1 MGELRHSRKNDN
13 GEVRGR
19 GAHHLCRASN
29 PKDLDANPA
38 IRVCRRSW
46 PEAST
51 LGIALRR
58 SRIQIKPMRKNRFS
72 AASLLVA
79 LLFPI
84 ASRAQQQAPGQ
95 PQTPAPT
102 SSAAARENYDP
113 LLDLPPLPHTT
124 ITLIGGTV
132 VRLDEIMNRM
142 VVEPFG
148 GKQKMKVA
156 FDSRTH
162 FYENGK
168 PITEREIKQ
177 GQRIYLDTQ
186 LNGSR
191 VFAKTIWIQTST
203 ESGLGQGQILD
214 FDPAKQILTVRDE
227 LSSQPIKMHLSSAT
241 VIRRGEQTAAVR
253 DLVPGT
259 LVSLSFGP
267 RHEVQRITV
276 LATPGTSFTFA
287 GRVTYLDMSRKM
299 IAIDNRSDRKK
310 YDVYVS
316 AIPLN
321 ILRQVREGENVNV
334 SAVFDGNQYD
344 ARSVT
349 VVAGRSSQP
358 Q

>member
-1 MGELRHSRKNDN
+1 
-13 GEVRGR
+13 
-19 GAHHLCRASN
+19 
-29 PKDLDANPA
+29 
-38 IRVCRRSW
+38 
-46 PEAST
+46 
-51 LGIALRR
+51 
-58 SRIQIKPMRKNRFS
+58 MRNHRFS
-72 AASLLVA
+72 IASLFVA
-79 LLFPI
+79 LLF
-84 ASRAQQQAPGQ
+84 ATEGRAQKQTSSQ
-95 PQTPAPT
+95 PQSNPAAT
-102 SSAAARENYDP
+102 SVAAARESYDP
-113 LLDLPPLPHTT
+113 LLDLPPLPHETV
-124 ITLIGGTV
+124 TLIGATV
-132 VRLDEIMNRM
+132 VSLDEIMNRM

-168 PITEREIKQ
+168 AITERELKQ

-191 VFAKTIWIQTST
+191 VFAKTIWIQTGA

-214 FDPAKQILTVRDE
+214 FDREKQTLTVRDE
-227 LSSQPIKMHLSSAT
+227 ISSQPIKMHLSSAT
-241 VIRRGEQTAAVR
+241 VIRKGDQPAAVG
-253 DLVPGT
+253 DLVKGS

-267 RHEVQRITV
+267 QHELQRITV

-287 GRVTYLDMSRKM
+287 GRVTYLDMSRQM

-310 YDVYVS
+310 YDVYVT

-321 ILRQVREGENVNV
+321 VMRQVHEGEDVSV
-334 SAVFDGNQYD
+334 SAVFNGNQYD

-349 VVAGRSSQP
+349 IAAGRSSEP

>member
-1 MGELRHSRKNDN
+1 M
-13 GEVRGR
+13 
-19 GAHHLCRASN
+19 
-29 PKDLDANPA
+29 
-38 IRVCRRSW
+38 RVNRC
-46 PEAST
+46 ST
-51 LGIALRR
+51 AL
-58 SRIQIKPMRKNRFS
+58 F
-72 AASLLVA
+72 VA
-79 LLFPI
+79 LLFAI
-84 ASRAQQQAPGQ
+84 EGHAQKPAPSQ
-95 PQTPAPT
+95 PQSNPT
-102 SSAAARENYDP
+102 STSAVAVRESYDP
-113 LLDLPPLPHTT
+113 LLDLPPLPHKP

-132 VRLDEIMNRM
+132 VSLDEIMNRM

-162 FYENGK
+162 FYQNGK
-168 PITEREIKQ
+168 AITEREIKQ
-177 GQRIYLDTQ
+177 GQRVYLDTQ

-203 ESGLGQGQILD
+203 ESGIGQGQILD
-214 FDPAKQILTVRDE
+214 FDPDKQILTVRDE

-241 VIRRGEQTAAVR
+241 VIRKGEQPAKAE
-253 DLVPGT
+253 DLVQGS

-267 RHEVQRITV
+267 QREVQRINI

-299 IAIDNRSDRKK
+299 IAIDNRSDRKN
-310 YDVYVS
+310 YDVYVN

-321 ILRQVREGENVNV
+321 VMRQVREGEDINV

-344 ARSVT
+344 ARSLT
-349 VVAGRSSQP
+349 VAGDRSSQP

>member
-1 MGELRHSRKNDN
+1 
-13 GEVRGR
+13 
-19 GAHHLCRASN
+19 
-29 PKDLDANPA
+29 
-38 IRVCRRSW
+38 
-46 PEAST
+46 
-51 LGIALRR
+51 
-58 SRIQIKPMRKNRFS
+58 MRKNRFS

-79 LLFPI
+79 LLFAI
-84 ASRAQQQAPGQ
+84 AGRAQNQATSP
-95 PQTPAPT
+95 PQSNPAAT
-102 SSAAARENYDP
+102 SAAAAARENYDP
-113 LLDLPPLPHTT
+113 LLDLPPLPHKTV
-124 ITLIGGTV
+124 TLIGGTV
-132 VRLDEIMNRM
+132 VSLDEIMNRM

-156 FDSRTH
+156 FDSRTQ

-168 PITEREIKQ
+168 AITEREIKQ

-191 VFAKTIWIQTST
+191 VFAKTIWIQTSPA
-203 ESGLGQGQILD
+203 SGIGQGQILD
-214 FDPAKQILTVRDE
+214 FDPGKQILTVRDE
-227 LSSQPIKMHLSSAT
+227 LSSQPIRMHLSSAT
-241 VIRRGEQTAAVR
+241 VIRKGEQPAAVG
-253 DLVPGT
+253 DLVLGT

-267 RHEVQRITV
+267 QHEVQQITV
-276 LATPGTSFTFA
+276 LAGPRTSFTFA

-321 ILRQVREGENVNV
+321 VMRQVREGEDVNV

-344 ARSVT
+344 ARSVK
-349 VVAGRSSQP
+349 VAGGRYPQP